1 MQEDYVFPSRQIAL
15 IINVFNNGGVTN
27 AAKIPPNTWVYYA
40 VTINSSNFYN
50 VYLNGVLTL
59 SNITYP
65 LSYPTA
71 ATTFTLNSLG
81 SYSPPGPHNTFKGNM
96 AD

>member
-27 AAKIPPNTWVYYA
+27 AAKIPPNTWVHYA

-50 VYLNGVLTL
+50 VYLNCQILPIL
-59 SNITYP
+59 FHIQQQQQ
-65 LSYPTA
+65 L
-71 ATTFTLNSLG
+71 L
-81 SYSPPGPHNTFKGNM
+81 H
-96 AD
+96 